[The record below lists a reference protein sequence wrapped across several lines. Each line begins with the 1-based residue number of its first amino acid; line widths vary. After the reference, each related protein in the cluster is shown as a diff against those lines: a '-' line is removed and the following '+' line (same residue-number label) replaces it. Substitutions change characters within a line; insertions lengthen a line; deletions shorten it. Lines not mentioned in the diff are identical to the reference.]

1 MEFRSIPKPI
11 ASEDIELINGE
22 KFINDFD
29 SFCNLEDAN
38 KRLPSIR
45 KTGEAARFLFSPTQC
60 KEFVSKLVKEIEKEE
75 TVSIKVIAIQQLI
88 YFIEKCHS
96 ENINLYNELY
106 GLMKELVK
114 DETEEI
120 ALAAKDVMKKLG
132 EYLNEDKEIEEYL
145 DQVDSLIG
153 NVDGFISSIG
163 LDLLNY
169 FAAKSSKENVKKFI
183 FNRLKKMSQSIQFI
197 MRKGAVT
204 TFPAILS
211 NIEEE
216 DVPEVLSIF
225 DELSKDSVYSVRKT
239 CVVVLNQIL
248 NIFTNNKPKVLEYI
262 IQFIEDNSRYVR
274 FQVIVNFGKF
284 IQFIGKDLINQK
296 IIDFFNNNCG
306 NEADSEQQYYA
317 AYYFV
322 TLIQTIGANQWNLV
336 ADSFSKLAL
345 SIHWKNRK
353 CIASSLHLLAHEVG
367 NEITMSYLIPAL
379 DKYLQDYEEIQEIS
393 MMHVVDFI
401 PILGQEKSVTI
412 ITLLQKSVQSP
423 DWRIRKSIAKQL
435 GLLAQSTPMYSSYVE
450 EICVALLIDNVNKV
464 RHAAAKRMGEVINA
478 FLTCGYVGASSL
490 IQKLTDMSKDPMK
503 VRRVDFVTV
512 ATSLFVA
519 LPPDQF
525 NPYILPSL
533 ELASKDKVSEIRIAV
548 ATNIKKVMEKHEHYN
563 DEIKKLSEQL
573 KQDEDVDVKFIM
585 ENGPI
590 ELFKT
595 KKIIAPVVE
604 DPCERIVSFEG
615 FGRK

>member
-11 ASEDIELINGE
+11 ASEDIELVNGE

-216 DVPEVLSIF
+216 DIPEVLSIF

-322 TLIQTIGANQWNLV
+322 TLIQTIGGNQWNLV

-379 DKYLQDYEEIQEIS
+379 DKYSYSYKNAI
-393 MMHVVDFI
+393 
-401 PILGQEKSVTI
+401 
-412 ITLLQKSVQSP
+412 P

-450 EICVALLIDNVNKV
+450 EICVALHVVD
-464 RHAAAKRMGEVINA
+464 
-478 FLTCGYVGASSL
+478 VGASSL

-590 ELFKT
+590 ELFKR
-595 KKIIAPVVE
+595 KKTITPVVE